1 MEKLIKDGNVA
12 VLVSSGYGAG
22 FLTWGAPIEAIFNPT
37 LIGLIEQGNIREARN
52 FAKKTWDGISTL
64 AFEELVIRW
73 VPEGSEFIIDCYDG
87 DETLMLKDEINWI
100 KA

>member
-12 VLVSSGYGAG
+12 VLVSAGYGAG

-37 LIGLIEQGNIREARN
+37 LIGFIEQGKTREAIS
-52 FAKKTWDGISTL
+52 FAKKTWKGITTVGIK
-64 AFEELVIRW
+64 ELVIQW
-73 VPEGSEFIIDCYDG
+73 VPEGAEFIIDSHDG
-87 DETLMLKDEINWI
+87 DETLMLKEEINWI